1 MDGTVGVRF
10 HEASPLTWCSPGDLD
25 LGVGD
30 YVVVRTDRGEQ
41 LGWVVLA
48 PDQVLA
54 AEPEGPRRVIERLAT
69 EDDVT
74 AWREAR
80 ERGREDISRAQ
91 AIAAREDPRVR
102 VANVVYNLAGTR
114 AHLTFSASERVEHRW
129 LRDEC
134 ADLFDAQVTVEQ
146 VGDRERARSLGDVG
160 VCGLALCC
168 KSWQT
173 TFPNVSM
180 RLAREQDLP
189 PNPTKISGVCGRLL
203 CCLSFEVE
211 EYRELRG
218 TLPKVG
224 KRVTTPAGRA
234 KVISVGTLKQTV
246 RLRMDETNEVVEMSA
261 EELASQYGTAV
272 RPEELD
278 ATVEEGVRRQDRDR
292 RDNLVATLEPV
303 TAPSGE
309 QQRPPG
315 DAPKQAGQGSGE
327 DRPKRRRR
335 GRRGGRRRRGRGSGG
350 GGQGSGGQGSG
361 GTGGSGSE

>member
-10 HEASPLTWCSPGDLD
+10 HEAAPLTWCSPGDLD

-48 PDQVLA
+48 PDQLLA
-54 AEPEGPRRVIERLAT
+54 SEPEGPRRVIERLAT

-80 ERGREDISRAQ
+80 ERAQEDITRAQ

-102 VANVVYNLAGTR
+102 VADIVYNLAGTR
-114 AHLTFSASERVEHRW
+114 AHVTFSAPERVEHRW

-234 KVISVGTLKQTV
+234 RVIAVGTLKQTA
-246 RLRMDETNEVVEMSA
+246 RLRMDDTNEVIEMSA
-261 EELASQYGTAV
+261 EELASQYGSAV

-278 ATVEEGVRRQDRDR
+278 ATVEERVRLQDRDR

-303 TAPSGE
+303 ATPSGE
-309 QQRPPG
+309 RQRPPG
-315 DAPKQAGQGSGE
+315 EASQQPEQEGGE
-327 DRPKRRRR
+327 ERTKRRRR
-335 GRRGGRRRRGRGSGG
+335 GRRGGRRRRGRGAGGSGGSGG
-350 GGQGSGGQGSG
+350 GSA
-361 GTGGSGSE
+361 SE

>member
-10 HEASPLTWCSPGDLD
+10 HEAAPLIWCSPGDLD
-25 LGVGD
+25 LGLGD
-30 YVVVRTDRGEQ
+30 YVVVRTDRGDQ

-48 PDQVLA
+48 PDQLLA

-80 ERGREDISRAQ
+80 ERAREDISRAQ
-91 AIAAREDPRVR
+91 EIATRKDPRVR

-114 AHLTFSASERVEHRW
+114 AHVTFAASERIEHRW

-134 ADLFDAQVTVEQ
+134 ADLLDAQVTVEQ

-224 KRVTTPAGRA
+224 KRLTTPVGRA
-234 KVISVGTLKQTV
+234 RVISVGTLKQTV
-246 RLRMDETNEVVEMSA
+246 RMRMDETNEVIEISA
-261 EELASQYGTAV
+261 EEFASQYGSAV

-278 ATVEEGVRRQDRDR
+278 ATVEERVRRQDRDR

-303 TAPSGE
+303 AAPSSE
-309 QQRPPG
+309 RQRPPG
-315 DAPKQAGQGSGE
+315 EASQQPEQEGGE
-327 DRPKRRRR
+327 ERAKRRRR

-350 GGQGSGGQGSG
+350 GASSGGDSA
-361 GTGGSGSE
+361 SE

>member
-10 HEASPLTWCSPGDLD
+10 HEAAPLTWCSPGDLD

-48 PDQVLA
+48 PDQLLA
-54 AEPEGPRRVIERLAT
+54 SEPEGPRRVIERLAT

-80 ERGREDISRAQ
+80 ERAQEDITRAQ

-102 VANVVYNLAGTR
+102 VADIVYNLAGTR
-114 AHLTFSASERVEHRW
+114 AHVTFSAPERVEHRW

-234 KVISVGTLKQTV
+234 RVIAVGTLKQTA
-246 RLRMDETNEVVEMSA
+246 RLRMDDTNEVIEMSA
-261 EELASQYGTAV
+261 EELASQYGSAV

-278 ATVEEGVRRQDRDR
+278 ATVEERVRLQDRDR

-303 TAPSGE
+303 ATPSGE
-309 QQRPPG
+309 RPRP
-315 DAPKQAGQGSGE
+315 SGE
-327 DRPKRRRR
+327 ASQQPEQEGGEERTKRRRR
-335 GRRGGRRRRGRGSGG
+335 GRRGGRRRRGRGAG
-350 GGQGSGGQGSG
+350 GSGGSG
-361 GTGGSGSE
+361 GGSGSE